1 MAAVMAWVLQRV
13 ALLPPTILTASD
25 VLDYA
30 FMVRMQNLALQ
41 LKKQSQGDL
50 ENNLSK
56 TT

>member
-1 MAAVMAWVLQRV
+1 MAWVLQRV